1 MNAIYKGKLQENSR
15 STIWIAALV
24 IILTSLVLDAA
35 ALAWSAKVLDG
46 RQIFAEVFTFLAVL
60 SGAAITVWK
69 MKTR

>member
-1 MNAIYKGKLQENSR
+1 MNAIYKGKLQQNSQ

-35 ALAWSAKVLDG
+35 ALAWSASVLDG
-46 RQIFAEVFTFLAVL
+46 RLVMVEVFTFLVVL

-69 MKTR
+69 MRTR